1 MFRAYWDILQKK
13 AKIFWLWLWRK
24 DVIIF
29 LLFVGLASIFWWGQ
43 AMSSPRDMRMRIP
56 VTYIDIPDCVSL
68 GSALPESIEII
79 VRDEGKQLLKVRR
92 QDLHL
97 HVNLSGYM
105 QQDCGE
111 LALVSEIL
119 RPRLLEQLPG
129 SMRLQHI
136 SPEEHVVE
144 YTCESSKKVAVRL
157 QASVRMAE
165 QYHLVSA
172 VRLTPDSVEVYGEG
186 LDSIDYIETDSIL
199 VEGLRD
205 TVRKAVS
212 LRVPEGLRLSN
223 HSVEAEWVSEQFTE
237 KGFTLPISVRGVP
250 EGERIR
256 LFPQVA
262 DVTVRVS
269 VKHFASVVKEDLEL
283 YCDYPAVEEID
294 CLELQVTSNNPHV
307 RYIRI
312 QPHQV
317 EYIIER

>member
-1 MFRAYWDILQKK
+1 
-13 AKIFWLWLWRK
+13 
-24 DVIIF
+24 
-29 LLFVGLASIFWWGQ
+29 
-43 AMSSPRDMRMRIP
+43 MRMRIP
-56 VTYIDIPDCVSL
+56 VTYTDIPSCVSL
-68 GSALPESIEII
+68 ENNLPESIEII

-97 HVNLSGYM
+97 HINLAVYM

-136 SPEEHVVE
+136 SPEEHIVV
-144 YTCESSKKVAVRL
+144 YTRESSKKVAVRL

-186 LDSIDYIETDSIL
+186 LDSIDYVETDSIL

-205 TVRKAVS
+205 TVRKSVS
-212 LRVPEGLRLSN
+212 LLVPKGLRLSDRV
-223 HSVEAEWVSEQFTE
+223 VEAEWVSEQFTE
-237 KGFTLPISVRGVP
+237 KGFTLPISVRGIP

-262 DVTVRVS
+262 DVTVRVG

-283 YCDYPAVEEID
+283 YCDYPRDEEIEY
-294 CLELQVTSNNPHV
+294 LELQVASSNPHV
-307 RYIRI
+307 RNIRI